1 MLFSLQPFVSIAKPI
16 LCAPACLISAM
27 AKEKRNVKKRR
38 VSFNIPERE
47 EHETEE
53 APNVNVLFHDEDAHY
68 DDDVETMDIDG
79 DESGDSDSDSDSDAE
94 SADDSA
100 NAGSNENV
108 EEGALEEA
116 KDNSKSASES
126 EDSSDE
132 ESDSEEEEPE
142 DSNSAGDEG
151 EGTTKSAKEHGHEKA
166 PSSIS
171 SFGEM
176 SLDPRVERAIE
187 RVGWR
192 KPTPV
197 QSAVIPAAL
206 SGRDVLVSAPT
217 GSGKTGAYAV
227 PIVQHICQS
236 KSPEKSGTRA
246 VVLVPTR
253 ELVQQVAAVL
263 KLLCKYIDG
272 VQIAAITSRKKSAKK
287 GSKTQDTKANSAK
300 ASKDGKNDDTLI
312 FTRSADIMVGTPAS
326 ILNAAGSGDKSAL
339 SDVEFV
345 VVDEADLVLSYG
357 YENDARA
364 ALAKIPSTS
373 QSMLLSAT
381 LEAEGMESFR
391 KVILRR
397 PLTIKVT
404 TDGDVKDGDPTGASH
419 YFARLKNH
427 RDRYLVIYAML
438 RLNVICGKVLV
449 FVNHINSA
457 FRLKLFLDQFKVKSA
472 VLNSELPANS
482 RMHCVDQFNAGI
494 FDILIATDESKKD
507 DSMTEKKGKASPKK
521 GDGKKR
527 RRGEKDGEFGL
538 SRGVDFRDVAAVFN
552 FDIPETVTNYT
563 HRAGRTARAGR
574 SGTVL
579 SLVCSDEAQ
588 QAVSE
593 MGRELGVHIGPLAFR
608 MDQIEAFRYRVE
620 DCLRMVTDAAV
631 NGARLADVR
640 REIVN
645 SEHLQD
651 YFEDNPQD
659 LDALQHNLSLAK
671 NIPEHLAHI
680 PSYLLPQALRG
691 TVTKDPRGSKFRSR
705 RKRGPSKRSLK
716 LKNGGDPL
724 KNFTNKGLAGS
735 SRQRFQQRHGITK
748 KPKNSPGQMMKKRKR
763 TY

>member
-1 MLFSLQPFVSIAKPI
+1 
-16 LCAPACLISAM
+16 M

-38 VSFNIPERE
+38 VSFNIPEPE
-47 EHETEE
+47 EHETDE
-53 APNVNVLFHDEDAHY
+53 APTVNVSVHDEDALC
-68 DDDVETMDIDG
+68 DDDVETMDIDV
-79 DESGDSDSDSDSDAE
+79 DEGGDSDSESTSDAGSGDGAANTDSNQDVKEGALADEKDDSTSDSD
-94 SADDSA
+94 
-100 NAGSNENV
+100 
-108 EEGALEEA
+108 
-116 KDNSKSASES
+116 S

-132 ESDSEEEEPE
+132 ESDSGDEDEDGESE
-142 DSNSAGDEG
+142 DSDSAGDEG
-151 EGTTKSAKEHGHEKA
+151 EGTTQNAKEHGHEKA

-236 KSPEKSGTRA
+236 KSSEKSGTRA

-272 VQIAAITSRKKSAKK
+272 VQIAAITSRKKPTTKK
-287 GSKTQDTKANSAK
+287 GLKSQETKANSAK
-300 ASKDGKNDDTLI
+300 PSKDGKNDDTLT

-326 ILNAAGSGDKSAL
+326 ILHAAGSGDKSAL

-364 ALAKIPSTS
+364 ALAKIPSTA

-427 RDRYLVIYAML
+427 RDRYLVTYAML
-438 RLNVICGKVLV
+438 RLNVICGKVLI
-449 FVNHINSA
+449 FVNHVNSA

-507 DSMTEKKGKASPKK
+507 DSTTDKKGKTSSKK
-521 GDGKKR
+521 RDGKKR
-527 RRGEKDGEFGL
+527 KRGEKDEEFGL
-538 SRGVDFRDVAAVFN
+538 SRGVDFRDVAAVLN
-552 FDIPETVTNYT
+552 FDVPETVTNYT

-579 SLVCSDEAQ
+579 SLVCSDENR

-680 PSYLLPQALRG
+680 PSYLLPAALRG
-691 TVTKDPRGSKFRSR
+691 TVTTDPRGSKFRSR

-735 SRQRFQQRHGITK
+735 SRQRFQQRHGIKK
-748 KPKNSPGQMMKKRKR
+748 KPKINPGQTMRKRKR